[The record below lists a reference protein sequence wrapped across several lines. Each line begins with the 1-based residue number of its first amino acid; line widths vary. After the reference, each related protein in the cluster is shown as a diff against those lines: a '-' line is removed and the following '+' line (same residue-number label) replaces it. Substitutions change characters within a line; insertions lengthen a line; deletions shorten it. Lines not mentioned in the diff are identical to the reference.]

1 LHVRRLVPALL
12 LLAIASA
19 MAQDRR
25 PAKPGGQEAPKTDAE
40 LERAIR
46 ERFARSKCASENFS
60 VRVHGGVATIEG
72 RTDVV
77 QRKGAATRMA
87 KAAGARKVINKI
99 QISETAKQ
107 KASAGLAKGRRRVQV
122 KRGEDRR

>member
-1 LHVRRLVPALL
+1 LYVRPLVPVLI
-12 LLAIASA
+12 LLAVASA
-19 MAQDRR
+19 LPQDRR
-25 PAKPGGQEAPKTDAE
+25 PAKPGGQKAHMTDAE
-40 LERAIR
+40 MERAIR
-46 ERFARSKCASENFS
+46 ERFARSKCASDNFS
-60 VRVHGGVATIEG
+60 VRVQGGVATIEG